1 MINLSVQDEFDGNGK
16 VDELRSAIG
25 KSFSDNRSST
35 LNSRLVSI
43 SDDGDRA
50 YTEEVKSEY
59 SNRVP
64 KSGIKSQP
72 SWLVWNG
79 MFY

>member
-1 MINLSVQDEFDGNGK
+1 MINLSIQDEFDGNGK
-16 VDELRSAIG
+16 VAELRSAIG

-35 LNSRLVSI
+35 FNSRLVSI

-59 SNRVP
+59 SNFEPTV
-64 KSGIKSQP
+64 GIKSQP
-72 SWLVWNG
+72 SWMVWNG
-79 MFY
+79 MFS

>member
-16 VDELRSAIG
+16 VAELRSAIG
-25 KSFSDNRSST
+25 KTYCDNHST
-35 LNSRLVSI
+35 TGNSVLINVSI
-43 SDDGDRA
+43 DGERA
-50 YTEEVKSEY
+50 YTREVKSEY
-59 SNRVP
+59 HQGIP
-64 KSGIKSQP
+64 KKGTRSQP